1 MQNKKCKPFTN
12 HMKEINTHI
21 YIERRVIN
29 CSIAPKHVG
38 HQKDV
43 NCSTAPKHAGQKKK
57 SKKDAKLE
65 GRRHLFLE
73 PKGLQQQ
80 QPR

>member
-57 SKKDAKLE
+57 SKKEAKLE
-65 GRRHLFLE
+65 GRRHLFLG
-73 PKGLQQQ
+73 PKGLQQ
-80 QPR
+80 